1 MLLQA
6 KETGDPE
13 FIKKEIDIALDA
25 NIKYEMLLLDPLPGS
40 QSNG

>member
-13 FIKKEIDIALDA
+13 FIKKKINIALDA

-40 QSNG
+40 